1 LERESN
7 PSNQHKKVSG
17 NDSIRLLMPTKRKHQ
32 GTTMKTYTV
41 QIHYQATKYFDITA
55 ESQVQA
61 ERLAVT
67 KAYSDLPDDFY
78 AEAVN
83 TEVTE

>member
-1 LERESN
+1 
-7 PSNQHKKVSG
+7 
-17 NDSIRLLMPTKRKHQ
+17 MPTKRKHQ
-32 GTTMKTYTV
+32 GTAMKTYTV

-55 ESQVQA
+55 ESQEQA

-67 KAYSDLPDDFY
+67 KAYSDLPDDLY

>member
-1 LERESN
+1 
-7 PSNQHKKVSG
+7 
-17 NDSIRLLMPTKRKHQ
+17 
-32 GTTMKTYTV
+32 MKTYTV

-55 ESQVQA
+55 ESQEQA

-83 TEVTE
+83 IEVTE